1 MDDLTDLFRSWPYDP
16 QQTMRIIVA
25 RDGRSVLQVRLP
37 LGIEQYEME
46 GRPDGVRPDGFDTVL
61 DRTQHRLKEHIF
73 DTGGDAGFYV
83 TPREAAELQAE
94 GVLFYYRYLLL
105 FQLRNFDSVLRDTE
119 HNLHLCDILER
130 YCENE
135 EARNAVLQFRPYIIR
150 INIAARALA
159 IARGELPGDAL
170 EVIDEGIT
178 RIERLEEIDSPAFQF
193 ERIRSVNY
201 LQGLRRKI
209 ETSDGDDPAGVGDP
223 DVDSYED
230 VEPGTGTPREEGDA
244 TDLRSRLEREL
255 QNAVDAEDYERAAQI
270 RDALKRRR

>member
-1 MDDLTDLFRSWPYDP
+1 MDDLTDLLREWPYDP
-16 QQTMRIIVA
+16 QHTMRIIVA

-46 GRPDGVRPDGFDTVL
+46 GRPDGVQPDGFGTVL
-61 DRTQHRLKEHIF
+61 DRTQNRLKEHIF

-83 TPREAAELQAE
+83 TPQEAAELQAE

-105 FQLRNFDSVLRDTE
+105 FQLRNYESVVRDTE
-119 HNLHLCDILER
+119 HNIHLCDILER

-135 EARNAVLQFRPYIIR
+135 DARNAVLQFRPYIIR
-150 INIAARALA
+150 MNVAARALA
-159 IARGELPGDAL
+159 IARGDLSGDAGT
-170 EVIDEGIT
+170 VIAEGIS
-178 RIERLEEIDSPAFQF
+178 RIEGLEEIDSPAFQF

-209 ETSDGDDPAGVGDP
+209 ESAGDEGVDDSGEAGIDSYDDTEPGAGASPGEAGV
-223 DVDSYED
+223 EN
-230 VEPGTGTPREEGDA
+230 
-244 TDLRSRLEREL
+244 LRSRLEREL

-270 RDALKRRR
+270 RDALNRNR

>member
-1 MDDLTDLFRSWPYDP
+1 MDDLTDLLHDWPYDP
-16 QQTMRIIVA
+16 QHTMRIIVA

-37 LGIEQYEME
+37 LGVEQYEME
-46 GRPDGVRPDGFDTVL
+46 GRPDGVQPEGFETVL

-83 TPREAAELQAE
+83 TPQEAAELQAE

-105 FQLRNFDSVLRDTE
+105 FQLRNYESVLRDTE
-119 HNLHLCDILER
+119 HNIHLCDILER

-150 INIAARALA
+150 MNVAARALA
-159 IARGELPGDAL
+159 ITRGDLTGDAG
-170 EVIDEGIT
+170 EVITEGIT
-178 RIERLEEIDSPAFQF
+178 RIEGLDEIDSPAFQF

-201 LQGLRRKI
+201 LHGLKRKI
-209 ETSDGDDPAGVGDP
+209 ESNGGEGADETEDDEIDSGVDGESGTVAPGGP
-223 DVDSYED
+223 DAD
-230 VEPGTGTPREEGDA
+230 
-244 TDLRSRLEREL
+244 DLRSRLEREL

-270 RDALKRRR
+270 RDALNRRR